1 MCGDDEFIPNSL
13 DSGKEVSITKSQPLG
28 DLLLM

>member
-1 MCGDDEFIPNSL
+1 MYGDDEFIPNSL
-13 DSGKEVSITKSQPLG
+13 DSGKVSFTKSQPLG